1 MDFFDLSYLSGGSAV
16 QRRGYK
22 LLHDTQVMENL
33 AIYDPVLAG
42 TLPLD
47 LFIDGSDLDIL
58 GCARE
63 LDNAE
68 KHLTNLFGG
77 PNLITQQV
85 AVRGIPTLIAN
96 FRLDG
101 FLIEIFLQA
110 VPTRQQ
116 AGYIHMINEH
126 KILNERG
133 VVFSDQVLQL
143 KKSGMKTEPA
153 FAQLLGLRGDPY
165 EAMLRPF

>member
-1 MDFFDLSYLSGGSAV
+1 MDFFDLSYLSNGSSTQQLA
-16 QRRGYK
+16 YK
-22 LLHDTQVMENL
+22 VLQDKRLMDDL

-47 LFIDGSDLDIL
+47 LFTDGSDLDIL
-58 GCARE
+58 GCAIE
-63 LDNAE
+63 LDDAE

-77 PNLITQQV
+77 PHFTSQQV
-85 AVRGIPTLIAN
+85 AVRGIPTLTAN
-96 FRLDG
+96 FRLEG

-126 KILNERG
+126 QILNERG
-133 VVFSDQVLQL
+133 VVFRDQVLQL
-143 KKSGMKTEPA
+143 KNRGLKTEPA
-153 FAQLLGLRGDPY
+153 FAQLLGLHGDPY
-165 EAMLRPF
+165 DAMLRPF